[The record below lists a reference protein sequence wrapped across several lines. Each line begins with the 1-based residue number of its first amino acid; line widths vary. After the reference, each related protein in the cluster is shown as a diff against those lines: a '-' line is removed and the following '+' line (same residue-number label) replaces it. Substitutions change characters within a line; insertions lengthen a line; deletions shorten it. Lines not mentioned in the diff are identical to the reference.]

1 MNNKLY
7 NYEFF
12 RIVILFCVFLTSSL
26 RYKYPQYYA
35 LLDFLFVLS
44 VAGLETISEKIGR
57 LKDGRDNH

>member
-12 RIVILFCVFLTSSL
+12 RIVILFCTFFTSNL
-26 RYKYPQYYA
+26 RYKYTQYYV

-57 LKDGRDNH
+57 LKDGRDNY

>member
-26 RYKYPQYYA
+26 RYKFPQYYV
-35 LLDFLFVLS
+35 LFDFLFVFS
-44 VAGLETISEKIGR
+44 VAGLETISEKIGKLR
-57 LKDGRDNH
+57 DERDNY

>member
-26 RYKYPQYYA
+26 RYKYTQYFVFF
-35 LLDFLFVLS
+35 DFLFVLS
-44 VAGLETISEKIGR
+44 VAGLEVISEKIGK
-57 LKDGRDNH
+57 LEDGRDNH

>member
-12 RIVILFCVFLTSSL
+12 RIVILFCTFFTSSL
-26 RYKYPQYYA
+26 RYKYTQYYA

-44 VAGLETISEKIGR
+44 VAGLETISEKIGK
-57 LKDGRDNH
+57 LKDERDNY